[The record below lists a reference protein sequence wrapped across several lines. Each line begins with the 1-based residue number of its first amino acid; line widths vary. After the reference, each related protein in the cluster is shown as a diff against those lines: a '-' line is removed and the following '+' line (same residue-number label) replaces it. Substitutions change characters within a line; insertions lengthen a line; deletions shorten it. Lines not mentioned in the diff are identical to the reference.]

1 MHIATEGEPKGGSIS
16 WTNTLVS
23 EGYMQVWAG
32 LFSDRIPLSQPCV
45 THILAL
51 LC

>member
-23 EGYMQVWAG
+23 VGYMQVWAG